1 MTISYNF
8 IFQKYKVMNFTVVLN
23 VCFFNNLGFSN
34 QKMYFPLKGSF
45 FKTIVFYSIV
55 FENDSFYS
63 SVFENDSFFKRLV
76 FIKTKNDHF

>member
-55 FENDSFYS
+55 FENDSFL
-63 SVFENDSFFKRLV
+63 FDRF
-76 FIKTKNDHF
+76 